1 MSYPYSFNSGLSITT
16 ASGFFGSFFFFG
28 SSGGGFAN
36 LIASFITASM
46 SIISRPYFKFR
57 YLAEVFLPLNLPP
70 MMDIFKG
77 SK

>member
-1 MSYPYSFNSGLSITT
+1 MMT

-36 LIASFITASM
+36 LMASLITAST

-57 YLAEVFLPLNLPP
+57 YLADVFLPLNLPP
-70 MMDIFKG
+70 IIEIFRG